1 MSPYLQYNS
10 SCDIRDDQNP
20 LEELFNVL
28 KPSFKRQSRDLKDRD
43 LPRSFFNPSRPRTI
57 NPKREEAIRRARS
70 THFQSLRRIRN
81 SSTDKDSGRGKID
94 KVSHYYESL

>member
-28 KPSFKRQSRDLKDRD
+28 KPSFKRQSRDLRDRD

-70 THFQSLRRIRN
+70 THFQSLEI
-81 SSTDKDSGRGKID
+81 
-94 KVSHYYESL
+94 HYHQNL